1 MSYAYDVDEFSRY
14 YDTFVANHV
23 TQDAYW
29 VDTVCEIY
37 AEIIQRTFIDNQQT
51 IIIDLG
57 CGTGKDLIYFENYF
71 KDKNIKLIG
80 IDHSQAMLE
89 RAKDKLNNQSTN
101 NQIELLHGDLTNF
114 ANCLETKIIDCILLP
129 AGTFHHLITDDE
141 RHKFINNIQQTLRP
155 QTGLFAIYLMPD
167 CYIYI
172 AEPPIDNS
180 NNQDKLQ
187 LISVE
192 NTQQNNNNNDEWI
205 CKQTFEFDIPPEIE
219 LSWQLRTC
227 NISKFIQLFLQN
239 NFEPVFCCLNG
250 KELLSY
256 DENISSLL
264 NNNNSTPVIL
274 VFRSIKNT
282 N

>member
-1 MSYAYDVDEFSRY
+1 
-14 YDTFVANHV
+14 
-23 TQDAYW
+23 
-29 VDTVCEIY
+29 
-37 AEIIQRTFIDNQQT
+37 
-51 IIIDLG
+51 
-57 CGTGKDLIYFENYF
+57 
-71 KDKNIKLIG
+71 
-80 IDHSQAMLE
+80 
-89 RAKDKLNNQSTN
+89 
-101 NQIELLHGDLTNF
+101 
-114 ANCLETKIIDCILLP
+114 
-129 AGTFHHLITDDE
+129 
-141 RHKFINNIQQTLRP
+141 NIQQPLRP

-172 AEPPIDNS
+172 GEPPIDNS
-180 NNQDKLQ
+180 NNQDRLQ

-192 NTQQNNNNNDEWI
+192 NTQQNNSNNGEWI
-205 CKQTFEFDIPPEIE
+205 CKQTFEFNIPPKIE

-256 DENISSLL
+256 DENISSFL